1 MKLLLSG
8 GGGPEQVKE
17 LDNFF
22 AKEVGNGKVLYIPV
36 AMEKIP
42 YDDCFKWF
50 KSTYAEYG
58 IVNIEM
64 CTELDKKIKLDDY
77 SAIFIGGGNTFK
89 LINEM
94 RKTGFDKKIID
105 YIKNDGLV
113 YGGSA
118 GAIIFGESI
127 DTALH
132 ADKNYLRLNN
142 FAGLNIIDGYKIWCH
157 YNIKDES
164 DLKKIKGKIIVL
176 YEESGLFYDGVKM
189 QSIGKSFFIVDNK

>member
-8 GGGPEQVKE
+8 GGDPEQVKE

-64 CTELDKKIKLDDY
+64 CTEL
-77 SAIFIGGGNTFK
+77 
-89 LINEM
+89 
-94 RKTGFDKKIID
+94 DKKIID

-164 DLKKIKGKIIVL
+164 DLKKVKGKIIVL

>member
-8 GGGPEQVKE
+8 GGDPEQVKE

-64 CTELDKKIKLDDY
+64 CKKKKKKIKLDDY

-127 DTALH
+127 DT
-132 ADKNYLRLNN
+132 
-142 FAGLNIIDGYKIWCH
+142 GLNIIDGYKIWCH

-164 DLKKIKGKIIVL
+164 DLKKVKGKIIVL